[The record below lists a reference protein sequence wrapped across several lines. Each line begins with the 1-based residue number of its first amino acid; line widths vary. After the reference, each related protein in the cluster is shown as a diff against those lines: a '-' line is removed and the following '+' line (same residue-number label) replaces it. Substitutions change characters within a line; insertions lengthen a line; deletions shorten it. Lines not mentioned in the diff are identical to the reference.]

1 MKNKSIALLVG
12 ILIIISLASFLI
24 VPRSIV
30 YLTGKASSGSS
41 NTAFNLTSEVSV
53 LVTNAVD
60 FGEGRVDANATFA
73 ILDSSLGTGGSSIF
87 GWFNVTGITGD
98 KPLQGFNEFVAYDS
112 QRDVSIFYGG
122 DVGGDLSNETWQ
134 FNYSSKQWT
143 NLTDLSSVPQQTLTS
158 MVYDSSI
165 GAVILFGGF
174 PGNVGSCYAFC
185 ASNETWK
192 FNSSQKWEKLS
203 PLGESPPPVQWPSMA
218 FDSKRNVTVLF
229 GGIDSG
235 YDSNETWEYNAS
247 SNTWENKSNDVRPPP
262 REIVPIAFDSN
273 RNVTVIFGWTGDY
286 VFADTWEYDGTDWVN
301 ISTAHSPLPRQN
313 AGMTYDSVRKKVV
326 LAGGSDE
333 NGTSLNDTWE
343 YDGTD
348 WTDTGYALNGARY
361 TEFRVVF
368 DTQIGRTL
376 LFYGNGESSFDD
388 VQEYGNITAGGGGG
402 GGCING
408 TWSFSPSFIYVEND
422 GTVDINV
429 NYTANK
435 NAGQFIGGTSP
446 SFKIKGVVDESG
458 ACADLNT
465 TYADVPNSTETPLTL
480 CPLLKY
486 QNDADRIKV
495 PARLVVPSDVAS
507 GMHNSTITL
516 TATQV

>member
-1 MKNKSIALLVG
+1 M
-12 ILIIISLASFLI
+12 
-24 VPRSIV
+24 
-30 YLTGKASSGSS
+30 TGRASSGSS
-41 NTAFNLTSEVSV
+41 STAFNLTGEVSV

-60 FGEGRVDANATFA
+60 FGEGRVDANASYA

-98 KPLQGFNEFVAYDS
+98 KPLLGIDQVAAYDS
-112 QRDVSIFYGG
+112 ARDVSIFYGG
-122 DVGGDLSNETWQ
+122 YVGEGYSLNETWQ
-134 FNYSSKQWT
+134 FNYSSKHWT
-143 NLTDLSSVPQQTLTS
+143 NLTDLSSVPQQTETS

-165 GAVILFGGF
+165 GAIILFGGF
-174 PGNVGSCYAFC
+174 PGNVGDCGSGCG
-185 ASNETWK
+185 SNETWK
-192 FNSSQKWEKLS
+192 FNSSQKWEKLNPS
-203 PLGESPPPVQWPSMA
+203 GESPLPMQYPSMV

-229 GGIDSG
+229 GGSIIPG
-235 YDSNETWEYNAS
+235 GAYSNETWEYDAS
-247 SNTWENKSNDVRPPP
+247 SNTWTNKTGPTAPPT
-262 REIVPIAFDSN
+262 RLMYSMAFDSA
-273 RNVTVIFGWTGDY
+273 RNVTVIFGGNTGAAIINDL
-286 VFADTWEYDGTDWVN
+286 WEYNGTDWVN
-301 ISTAHSPLPRQN
+301 ISTVHSPLPRFN
-313 AGMTYDSVRKKVV
+313 AGMTYDSVRKRVV
-326 LAGGSDE
+326 LAGGQDE
-333 NGTSLNDTWE
+333 NASTLTDTWE
-343 YDGTD
+343 YDGSD
-348 WTDTGYALNGARY
+348 WTDTGYTSYGPIDTNTY
-361 TEFRVVF
+361 SRVIF

-376 LFYGNGESSFDD
+376 LFYAEAISGFEE

-402 GGCING
+402 GGCTNG